1 MSIAQVTRAGRAY
14 LRAELLVARIRMR
27 AEAQRLMLT
36 AMAAVLGLMGLGF
49 INIALYAALVAAW
62 GPVWTPLALGL
73 LDLALSAAALIAAAI
88 RKPGPELALAEE
100 VKTMAGEALEE
111 QAQAGFGAA
120 SLIGGL
126 SGGDSTARLL
136 IPLVTTLVGALRKR
150 RQTQG

>member
-62 GPVWTPLALGL
+62 GPVWILLALGL
-73 LDLALSAAALIAAAI
+73 LDLGLAAAAFIVAAL

-126 SGGDSTARLL
+126 AGGDSTARMLV
-136 IPLVTTLVGALRKR
+136 PLVTTLIGALRKR

>member
-73 LDLALSAAALIAAAI
+73 LDLALAAAALIAAEL

-126 SGGDSTARLL
+126 AGGDSTARLL
-136 IPLVTTLVGALRKR
+136 VPLVTTLIGALRKR